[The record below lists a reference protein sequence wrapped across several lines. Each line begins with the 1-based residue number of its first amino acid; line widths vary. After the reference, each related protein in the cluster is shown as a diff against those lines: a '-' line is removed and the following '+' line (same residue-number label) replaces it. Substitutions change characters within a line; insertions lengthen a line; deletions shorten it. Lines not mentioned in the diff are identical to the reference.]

1 METELEH
8 EAPSAIDWGEFL
20 TCYLYKESERSV
32 VVQRFQHRINLCRAW
47 GIAPGSQ
54 ILDIGCG
61 QGISALVLASLS
73 APSGLVTAIDTAPA
87 GYGGPYTLVDAQAF
101 IAASTLGPRIR
112 FHAIDAPTLLAS
124 TTPPPPRFD
133 YAVLC
138 HSLWYFADGA
148 TISNLFEHL
157 AQARIGRV
165 CLAEYAGTPRR
176 PTSSRTAQML
186 LVASRTPRHR
196 IQDWNVRVSLFP
208 ADFIRIASSRGWKVQ
223 RSGIMKAPGRAE

>member
-1 METELEH
+1 
-8 EAPSAIDWGEFL
+8 
-20 TCYLYKESERSV
+20 
-32 VVQRFQHRINLCRAW
+32 
-47 GIAPGSQ
+47 
-54 ILDIGCG
+54 
-61 QGISALVLASLS
+61 
-73 APSGLVTAIDTAPA
+73 
-87 GYGGPYTLVDAQAF
+87 
-101 IAASTLGPRIR
+101 
-112 FHAIDAPTLLAS
+112 LAS

-165 CLAEYAGTPRR
+165 CLAEYAGHAETPDQLAHALAGA
-176 PTSSRTAQML
+176 AQML
-186 LVASRTPRHR
+186 LVTSRTPRHR

-208 ADFIRIASSRGWKVQ
+208 ADFIRIAASRGWKVQ